1 MFRYKE
7 DYKVIIELLF
17 LLLCFSIITLIIKL
31 YFKPFGIMVVIFFVS
46 SPIYKAFEYIKIS
59 KNIKGG
65 LIILFINIIAIM
77 FIIYLGKRTFE
88 IINKL
93 YLNNIEYIKNIIQNL
108 GISNESMK
116 SESINSFFNIL
127 KSNEIPSRVIT
138 TGEGI
143 LSYIMGNICAF
154 FLLVQKEKVKEIL
167 MILFPNSI
175 TMKILKQNK
184 NLKNMIFTEMK
195 LVTVSTII
203 TIAGFMF
210 LKVDEP
216 IFLGV
221 LCGILDILPYIGRI
235 IVFIPIIIYNIIVN
249 NYFNAIGIVLLYIL
263 IQVIR
268 EILEAKFLSSRLN
281 IHPIVIFVSIY
292 LGMEVFGILGILVG
306 PLYSIMA
313 KEIIYNNQNQRN

>member
-1 MFRYKE
+1 MFRYKG
-7 DYKVIIELLF
+7 DYKIIIELLF
-17 LLLCFSIITLIIKL
+17 LLLVFLVITLIIKL
-31 YFKPFGIMVVIFFVS
+31 YFKPFGIMIIIFFVS
-46 SPIYKAFEYIKIS
+46 SPIYKAFEEIKIS
-59 KNIKGG
+59 KNIKGA

-88 IINKL
+88 IINKF
-93 YLNNIEYIKNIIQNL
+93 YIDNIEYIKNVIQNI
-108 GISNESMK
+108 GISNKSMK
-116 SESINSFFNIL
+116 NDSINSFFNIL
-127 KSNEIPSRVIT
+127 KSNEIPSKVLT
-138 TGEGI
+138 TGESI

-154 FLLVQKEKVKEIL
+154 FLLVQKEKIREIL
-167 MILFPNSI
+167 IILFPNSI
-175 TMKILKQNK
+175 MITILKQNK

-203 TIAGFMF
+203 TIIGFTI

-216 IFLGV
+216 IFLGI

-268 EILEAKFLSSRLN
+268 EILEVKFLSSRLN

-292 LGMEVFGILGILVG
+292 LGMEIFGILGILVG